1 MSHHSVIIE
10 KNGSQARPSRPSLAE
25 LKSGWDF
32 GDTVSF
38 SSPNGQIRVHF
49 VDAKTKQDATPFQ
62 ESNSTIIESNAI
74 FTVKNRGL
82 FMLRCW
88 VKGPNDKDFVGW
100 ADTPDG
106 RSSGAEVPV
115 PPPRTV

>member
-1 MSHHSVIIE
+1 MSHHLVIIE
-10 KNGSQARPSRPSLAE
+10 KNGNQVGPSRASVDD
-25 LKSGWDF
+25 LKRGWNF

-38 SSPNGQIRVHF
+38 SSPHGQIRVQI
-49 VDAKTKQDATPFQ
+49 VDPETHQDATPFQ
-62 ESNSTIIESNAI
+62 ESNSTIIQSNAV
-74 FTVKNRGL
+74 FTVKNKGR
-82 FMLRCW
+82 FMVRCW

-115 PPPRTV
+115 PPPVG